1 MRVSLINANLV
12 GPDAIGQCIL
22 QQARYSLRRGDQ
34 VQIYTPNLPYRVP
47 DDLMALTRVVTPIE
61 LTTRHDVHFAQSDL
75 YVYHYPSRHP
85 LMESMLTLDRG
96 AVIFYYHN
104 VTPPELWGSDFER
117 ETLER
122 SVAGA
127 STLTAYADLIVT
139 DSEFNA
145 DQLVRDHGVDRDRIR
160 VLPLAVPLDRFVP
173 GTKDDTLLRKYSLQ
187 GKRVIEFVGRMA
199 GNKRIDLLV
208 EALAIVRQSVPNAV
222 LFLVGD
228 NAQNPASNP
237 AIAETVAKARARAQE
252 LGVTSHVIFTGV
264 VDDQAPYYRLADVY
278 ASASLHEG
286 FGVPLIEAMASGVP
300 IVASNATAHP
310 WVIGEAGLLAEPD
323 NAADLAQQI
332 VKVLT
337 DDQLHGELVQRGLA
351 RARDFSLEQYETGW
365 NKIVAEAAAWLHEQA
380 QPPRRSISSAL
391 PQRAAAVKQAQ
402 ANELTWLEKSADV
415 MQRGYVVR
423 SNAPLVGPLLAWL
436 RRNLTSH
443 LREPYLDPTLER
455 QVAFNREVVRT
466 LQDHAAQ
473 IARQFEEDKAE
484 RKKIAVQMEQLT
496 AAVDQ
501 ALETLALSGTSTAEK
516 QQALQALRQKIKS
529 DSAAHH
535 GSVRVRKTG

>member
-12 GPDAIGQCIL
+12 GPGAIGQCIL

-34 VQIYTPNLPYRVP
+34 VQIYTPHPPHRVP
-47 DDLMALTRVVTPIE
+47 DDLAALARVVTPID
-61 LTTRHDVHFAQSDL
+61 LTTRRDAHFAQSDL

-160 VLPLAVPLDRFVP
+160 VLPLAVPLDRFAP
-173 GTKDDTLLRKYSLQ
+173 GPKDDTLLRKYNLQ

-208 EALAIVRQSVPNAV
+208 EALAIVRQSVLNAV
-222 LFLVGD
+222 LLLVGD
-228 NAQNPASNP
+228 DASNP
-237 AIAETVAKARARAQE
+237 AIIETVTKAKARAQE
-252 LGVTSHVIFTGV
+252 LGVTFHVIFTGV
-264 VDDQAPYYRLADVY
+264 VDDQAPCYRLADVY
-278 ASASLHEG
+278 ATASLHEG

-300 IVASNATAHP
+300 VVASNATAHP
-310 WVIGEAGLLAEPD
+310 WVIDDAGLLAEPD
-323 NAADLAQQI
+323 NAVDLAQQI

-365 NKIVAEAAAWLHEQA
+365 SKIVAEATAWLPEQA
-380 QPPRRSISSAL
+380 QPPRRSMSSAS
-391 PQRAAAVKQAQ
+391 PQRAAAVAQAQ
-402 ANELTWLEKSADV
+402 ADELIWLEKSADV
-415 MQRGYVVR
+415 MQRSYVVR

-455 QVAFNREVVRT
+455 QVAFNREVVKT
-466 LQDHAAQ
+466 LQLIMARTAGDTPTDITQQ
-473 IARQFEEDKAE
+473 INQLEA
-484 RKKIAVQMEQLT
+484 KIDELQQQ
-496 AAVDQ
+496 VD
-501 ALETLALSGTSTAEK
+501 TLKRS
-516 QQALQALRQKIKS
+516 QP
-529 DSAAHH
+529 D
-535 GSVRVRKTG
+535 

>member
-1 MRVSLINANLV
+1 MRVSLINANWV
-12 GPDAIGQCIL
+12 GADAIGQCIS
-22 QQARYSLRRGDQ
+22 QQVRYSVRRGDRVQ
-34 VQIYTPNLPYRVP
+34 VYTPYPPNLVP
-47 DDLMALTRVVTPIE
+47 VDLAALARTVTPID
-61 LTTRHDVHFAQSDL
+61 LTARRDAHFAQSEL

-96 AVIFYYHN
+96 VVIFYYHN

-122 SVAGA
+122 SVAGV

-145 DQLVRDHGVDRDRIR
+145 DQLVRDHGVDRERIR
-160 VLPLAVPLDRFVP
+160 VLPLAVPFDRFAP
-173 GTKDDTLLRKYSLQ
+173 GPKDAALLKKYDLY
-187 GKRVIEFVGRMA
+187 GKRVIEFIGRMA

-208 EALAIVRQSVPNAV
+208 EALPIVRQSVPNAV
-222 LFLVGD
+222 LLLVGD
-228 NAQNPASNP
+228 DASNP
-237 AIAETVAKARARAQE
+237 AIAETAAKAKARAQE
-252 LGVTSHVIFTGV
+252 LGVTSHIIFTGV
-264 VDDQAPYYRLADVY
+264 VADQAPYYGLADVY

-310 WVIGEAGLLAEPD
+310 WVIGEAGLLAEPGS
-323 NAADLAQQI
+323 AADLARQI

-337 DDQLHGELVQRGLA
+337 DDQLHGELMQRGLA

-365 NKIVAEAAAWLHEQA
+365 RKIVAEAAAWLPEQA
-380 QPPRRSISSAL
+380 QSPWRSISSVS

-402 ANELTWLEKSADV
+402 AQVQASELKWLEKSADV

-455 QVAFNREVVRT
+455 QVAFNREVVKT
-466 LQDHAAQ
+466 LQMLMARTASDTAPDSAQQISELEVQ
-473 IARQFEEDKAE
+473 IAELQ
-484 RKKIAVQMEQLT
+484 EQLKT
-496 AAVDQ
+496 LQ
-501 ALETLALSGTSTAEK
+501 NALA
-516 QQALQALRQKIKS
+516 
-529 DSAAHH
+529 D
-535 GSVRVRKTG
+535 RKV